1 MNLPL
6 GTFGRDGPPITRLG
20 LGGEGILRTFGREAE
35 AGAVI
40 AEALAAGMTYLE
52 SARAYAG
59 SEAYYGAS
67 LGSRRSDIF
76 LASKAH
82 DRSRRGALA
91 MLETTLR
98 SMRTDALDLW
108 QLHDVRDYSEIDDWE
123 HPEGAYAA
131 FVEARERGLVRYIGL
146 TGHHDPAV
154 LRAALERFAF
164 DAVLLPINPA
174 EGSLDD
180 AFERTV
186 VPAARARGMA
196 VIGMK
201 VFARGLLFDPRAGGI
216 TPAEAVAYALSAD
229 IDAIVLGCDDTAQVA
244 ENAAAAAGFTP
255 LDPAARAALETRVA
269 SVAGALAYYR
279 APASSVR

>member
-1 MNLPL
+1 
-6 GTFGRDGPPITRLG
+6 
-20 LGGEGILRTFGREAE
+20 
-35 AGAVI
+35 
-40 AEALAAGMTYLE
+40 MTYLE

-216 TPAEAVAYALSAD
+216 TPAQAVAYALSAD